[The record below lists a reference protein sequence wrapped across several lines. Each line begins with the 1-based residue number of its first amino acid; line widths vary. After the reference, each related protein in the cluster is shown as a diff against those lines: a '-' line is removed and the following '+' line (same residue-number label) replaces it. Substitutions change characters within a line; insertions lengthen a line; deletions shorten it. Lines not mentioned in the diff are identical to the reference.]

1 MNRISYFFIILTLA
15 LLGSACTALNNI
27 QVDPFQVRSITL
39 QAAVDANEGRP
50 LQVDIAYALNK
61 ETLKDMEGFTA
72 DGWFT
77 VKGTNLGNWE
87 DHLLL
92 QSKTV
97 DPGARLKITEF
108 PDGYER
114 TLGIVVFARYQQPG
128 LHRLV
133 FNEVQDIDVQFKRLT
148 MESENGKAYFLTSP
162 PQPVRQDRQARY

>member
-15 LLGSACTALNNI
+15 LLGTACTALNNI

-39 QAAVDANEGRP
+39 QAASDANEGLP
-50 LQVDIAYALNK
+50 LKVDIAYALNK

-97 DPGARLKITEF
+97 EPGARLEITEF
-108 PDGYER
+108 PEGYEKS
-114 TLGIVVFARYQQPG
+114 LGIVVFARYQQPG

-148 MESENGKAYFLTSP
+148 MESDKGKAYFLTSP
-162 PQPVRQDRQARY
+162 PQPVRQDRTARY